1 MYEYLSVNAE
11 AEAFLT
17 ATCIICMLLRISIC
31 NRSSDL
37 LRILCNVLTKAKMSV
52 CEYVVIEVVVP
63 SWPDEYIEI
72 APLRTSSVLYDTFS
86 LESNLNSET

>member
-1 MYEYLSVNAE
+1 
-11 AEAFLT
+11 
-17 ATCIICMLLRISIC
+17 
-31 NRSSDL
+31 
-37 LRILCNVLTKAKMSV
+37 MSV